1 MCLCSVIDHR
11 RHQNAVT
18 HSAIAF
24 SYQFLMSSVIYNWTD
39 RCTATWNLLLNGKYS
54 TWSIWSKKSS
64 CIAGA
69 CSLPGTIWFDQCC
82 DKTTCL
88 QCKSEIE
95 TLLRLQLFPQRLS
108 QKSITTVPIGI
119 MHNDSLALLSQGKF
133 KVHFISAKRKEKA
146 WIPLFVLFHSIMLK
160 HL

>member
-1 MCLCSVIDHR
+1 MINWMTDAQIMSLTFHFVSFLHKTNRFMLLCVCLVIHHR
-11 RHQNAVT
+11 RHQLKMQW
-18 HSAIAF
+18 HSQLLPLLTKFWCHLQSITEQIDAQQHG
-24 SYQFLMSSVIYNWTD
+24 SY
-39 RCTATWNLLLNGKYS
+39 LLHGKYS

-69 CSLPGTIWFDQCC
+69 CSLPGTIWLDQGC

-108 QKSITTVPIGI
+108 QKSLTTMPTGI
-119 MHNDSLALLSQGKF
+119 MGNNSFNFGVA
-133 KVHFISAKRKEKA
+133 
-146 WIPLFVLFHSIMLK
+146 
-160 HL
+160 